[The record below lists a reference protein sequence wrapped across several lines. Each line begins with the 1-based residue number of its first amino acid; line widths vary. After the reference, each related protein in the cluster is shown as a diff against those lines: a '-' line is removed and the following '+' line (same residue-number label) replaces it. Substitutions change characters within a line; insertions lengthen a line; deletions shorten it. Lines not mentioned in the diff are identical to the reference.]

1 MSDAFI
7 PSIFSFGMEMF
18 VNVILCLPHLHILE
32 ADNLF
37 SGFMGPQMEGKISL
51 RILRERIILDYL
63 DAL

>member
-1 MSDAFI
+1 
-7 PSIFSFGMEMF
+7 MEMF